1 MHRILKMHSLVRCVA
16 VAVRAITGTFGAND
30 LSSYN
35 LLYASWNAAF
45 LLSCDIPLGRESIK
59 KILNHFYF

>member
-1 MHRILKMHSLVRCVA
+1 MHRILKMQSLVRCVA

-30 LSSYN
+30 MSSYN

-45 LLSCDIPLGRESIK
+45 LLSCDIPLGRKSIK